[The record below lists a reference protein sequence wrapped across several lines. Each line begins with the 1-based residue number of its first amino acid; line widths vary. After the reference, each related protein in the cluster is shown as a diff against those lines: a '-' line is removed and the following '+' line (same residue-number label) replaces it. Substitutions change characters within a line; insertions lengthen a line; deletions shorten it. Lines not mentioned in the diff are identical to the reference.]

1 MKDAPAA
8 MRVVMVLTAIVVV
21 LLLLSWAGMRFGS
34 VVPAAE
40 AAPRAAWVTHRWVA
54 APVDPDGLDALAD
67 RLRTAKL
74 TDVYVHVGPLNGDG
88 TLPLSRAP
96 YAKEFAAALHERLAG
111 LRVQAWLGQVEAG
124 GGGPLDLGREGV
136 RARVVASARRFMDL
150 GYDGVHYDIEPIWT
164 GDADFLSLLEATGRA
179 AHADGKVLSVAA
191 EELPLF
197 PGADR
202 VIGMLIP
209 RYHPWTLGYHRRVAA
224 HVDQLAVMTYD
235 SAVPGA
241 HLYQRFVARN
251 TRLLA
256 AALPEDVQLLIGVPS
271 YADWN
276 VGHWPAER
284 PANALHGLRRGLARV
299 PEGRRSRVGWAL
311 YAEWTT
317 DADEWAEVSRADA

>member
-1 MKDAPAA
+1 MGLAGLF
-8 MRVVMVLTAIVVV
+8 VVALA
-21 LLLLSWAGMRFGS
+21 LSWAGMRFG
-34 VVPAAE
+34 PAVAVDA

-54 APVDPDGLDALAD
+54 TPIEDERVDALAD
-67 RLRTAKL
+67 RLGAARL

-96 YAKEFAAALHERLAG
+96 YAAEFAEALHDRMPG

-124 GGGPLDLGREGV
+124 GGGPLDLGRAAV

-164 GDADFLSLLEATGRA
+164 GDADFLALLEVTGRA
-179 AHADGKVLSVAA
+179 VHADGKVLSVAA

-197 PGADR
+197 PGAER
-202 VIGMLIP
+202 VIGLLIP
-209 RYHPWTLGYHRRVAA
+209 RYHPWTLDYHRRVAA

-251 TRLLA
+251 TRMLA
-256 AALPEDVQLLIGVPS
+256 AALPEHAQLLIGVPS
-271 YADWN
+271 YAEWN
-276 VGHWPAER
+276 IGHWPAER
-284 PANALHGLRRGLARV
+284 PKNALHGLRRGLARV
-299 PEGRRSRVGWAL
+299 AEDRRERVGWAL
-311 YAEWTT
+311 YAEWTM
-317 DADEWAEVSRADA
+317 DADEWAELSGADA